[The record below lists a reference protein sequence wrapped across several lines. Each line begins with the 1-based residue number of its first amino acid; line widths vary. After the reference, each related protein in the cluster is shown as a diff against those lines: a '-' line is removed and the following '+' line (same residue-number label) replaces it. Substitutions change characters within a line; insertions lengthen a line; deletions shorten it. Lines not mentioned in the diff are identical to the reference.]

1 MGPPI
6 ARIYGGSLT
15 SAVALTLV
23 AWGIRALRGAA
34 LRRHL
39 PGGGARRAGGPDARL
54 AAALAQ
60 SAKRLARAPAPLSAA
75 ALRALLEL
83 APFPLIVVDIREEGE
98 AGARPLPLPSG
109 SPIVR
114 VQEDGLLAAFN
125 PQAAR
130 GAATGA
136 TPSSDASTAG
146 ASCSGSSVSGS
157 SASGAS
163 RAGGGGSSVGGAGA
177 STSGAPPP
185 ESSASGAV
193 GAGQGGREA
202 PHGGILPA
210 PRGTLVVF
218 VSGNSRQARRCAA
231 FTGSLGHLKT
241 AYLSGDLEAL
251 QEDGSS
257 VTDPELIGR
266 DAVAAL
272 LGLLPGVTPVRKGKG
287 AARAKAAAAISV
299 QPRDYSGESLSGS
312 DSGLDLRLGDR
323 EAEVQPPSPSA
334 ASASFGSLQ
343 KPSSLPRGLLGGG
356 LAISSAAIQQRLGR
370 VSNPVLSGIGG
381 LIGGTRGAPSGDVAA
396 ALRRDEP
403 GSERCFVVDVRRHD
417 ERTLFGAI
425 PGTLHLPAQQA
436 LRAVHLSE
444 EEWERA
450 FRFGRPRPQDTVVL
464 VSRTNQRAVWV
475 AELFRSQG
483 LGRTLVY
490 KQGAYGWHLGEDVKQ
505 YASYGEGEAPPD
517 PEDFD
522 VESPAVGAAMAEL
535 DRLSLSAF
543 VSPA

>member
-1 MGPPI
+1 MAPPI

-39 PGGGARRAGGPDARL
+39 PGGGARAGRPDARL

-60 SAKRLARAPAPLSAA
+60 SAKRLAQAPAPLSAA

-83 APFPLIVVDIREEGE
+83 APFPHIVVDIREEGE
-98 AGARPLPLPSG
+98 ASARPLALPSG

-130 GAATGA
+130 SAEMGA
-136 TPSSDASTAG
+136 TSSSDAVAAG
-146 ASCSGSSVSGS
+146 ASCSGSSVSGP

-163 RAGGGGSSVGGAGA
+163 RSDGCGDSGGGAGA
-177 STSGAPPP
+177 STSGEGSAPGVGEG
-185 ESSASGAV
+185 ES
-193 GAGQGGREA
+193 GREA

-210 PRGTLVVF
+210 PRGTLLVF

-231 FTGSLGHLKT
+231 FMGSLGHLKT
-241 AYLSGDLEAL
+241 AYLNGDLEAL
-251 QEDGSS
+251 QEDRSS
-257 VTDPELIGR
+257 VGDPELIGR

-272 LGLLPGVTPVRKGKG
+272 LGLLPGVVPVRKGKG

-312 DSGLDLRLGDR
+312 DSGLDWKRGGR
-323 EAEVQPPSPSA
+323 EAEVQPPSPST
-334 ASASFGSLQ
+334 
-343 KPSSLPRGLLGGG
+343 PRGLLGGG
-356 LAISSAAIQQRLGR
+356 LAISSTAIQQRLDGL

-381 LIGGTRGAPSGDVAA
+381 LIGGNRGVSSGDVAA

-444 EEWERA
+444 EEWERS
-450 FRFGRPRPQDTVVL
+450 FRFGRPRLQDTVVL

-483 LGRTLVY
+483 IGRTLVY
-490 KQGAYGWHLGEDVKQ
+490 KQGAYGWHLAEDVKQ
-505 YASYGEGEAPPD
+505 YASYGEGEAPPE

-535 DRLSLSAF
+535 GRLSLSAF